1 MIQGNIVRYSGYPD
15 FVRYGHKPSEM
26 FPISSKRNE
35 VHTNGFG
42 KNWANDHFSWAIR
55 LYTKE
60 PILIGPE
67 TGVKCR
73 NN

>member
-42 KNWANDHFSWAIR
+42 KTQLMTTSLEAIR

-60 PILIGPE
+60 PVLIGPE

-73 NN
+73 KN